1 MARNRVAA
9 NDLLIVTDPRLV
21 GIPKFLETPKDES
34 LDLDR
39 TNLAILRRLA
49 VPRIS

>member
-1 MARNRVAA
+1 VARNRVAV
-9 NDLLIVTDPRLV
+9 NDLLISAHQSVA
-21 GIPKFLETPKDES
+21 GGTP

-39 TNLAILRRLA
+39 KNLAILRRLA